1 LSHPDTQPT
10 LDRLLRDPVLLVAFG
25 FGSGLAP
32 RAPGTCGSLA
42 ALALSP
48 LLLWLPAPLAWGFL
62 AIAVIA
68 GIFICGSA
76 VSRLGVADHPGI
88 VWDEFAGLWLALL
101 LAPPGSLFWAG
112 AFVLF
117 RIFDIVKPWPIR
129 WFDRHCRGGFGVMID
144 DLAAGLAAGAV
155 LELLAVSR

>member
-1 LSHPDTQPT
+1 MSPDTQPT
-10 LDRLLRDPVLLVAFG
+10 LDRLLHDPVLLVAFG

-101 LAPPGSLFWAG
+101 LAPSGWLFWAG

-129 WFDRHCRGGFGVMID
+129 WLDRRCAGGFGVMID
-144 DLAAGLAAGAV
+144 DLAAGLATGAV
-155 LELLAVSR
+155 LQLPGVLR